1 MFDGRISNAPHVP
14 RGRALMDSRAMVRN
28 PVAVFEK
35 YRARLGP
42 TFTVHFGAV
51 KPAVVSTD
59 PVVVEHVLRGNRDNY
74 EKSDIQVERM
84 VEFQGRGLVNIHGEA
99 WMRQRK
105 LLAQGFKRSHLT
117 KLLPMQQDVL
127 QELMSGFDH
136 DAQQGPVDVHQQMVR
151 FTLRLVGRSL
161 FGQSM
166 RDEELEQIGETI
178 SAIQA
183 FILRQIVQPWKI
195 PWFRFS
201 GLAEK
206 HQQLRRDGDAIA
218 LRHIRARLKQ
228 GLGDNDFLRILLETP
243 YHDTGQAM
251 GEPLV
256 LIESLQLLVA
266 GNETSSNALT
276 WIFYLLARHPKHILE
291 IRDEVAAVIGENAID
306 YRNLHQLEGTVR
318 VIDEALRLYPP
329 FWMIDRI
336 ALKDDEIGGVHIPA
350 GAMVIPYIYGT
361 HRNPAH
367 WQDVETFDPRRF
379 ERERRKERHP
389 FAYIPFGSGPRMCI
403 GSNLAVMQ
411 MLMIVVAFVKKY
423 DFALTNDSPVAI
435 QPMMLLRPSG
445 AVTMKF
451 RAVS

>member
-1 MFDGRISNAPHVP
+1 
-14 RGRALMDSRAMVRN
+14 
-28 PVAVFEK
+28 
-35 YRARLGP
+35 
-42 TFTVHFGAV
+42 
-51 KPAVVSTD
+51 
-59 PVVVEHVLRGNRDNY
+59 
-74 EKSDIQVERM
+74 
-84 VEFQGRGLVNIHGEA
+84 
-99 WMRQRK
+99 
-105 LLAQGFKRSHLT
+105 
-117 KLLPMQQDVL
+117 MQQDVL
-127 QELMSGFDH
+127 QELMNGFDH

-243 YHDTGQAM
+243 YHDTGQSM

-276 WIFYLLARHPKHILE
+276 WIFYLLARHHQAHP
-291 IRDEVAAVIGENAID
+291 RD
-306 YRNLHQLEGTVR
+306 
-318 VIDEALRLYPP
+318 P
-329 FWMIDRI
+329 
-336 ALKDDEIGGVHIPA
+336 
-350 GAMVIPYIYGT
+350 
-361 HRNPAH
+361 
-367 WQDVETFDPRRF
+367 
-379 ERERRKERHP
+379 
-389 FAYIPFGSGPRMCI
+389 
-403 GSNLAVMQ
+403 
-411 MLMIVVAFVKKY
+411 
-423 DFALTNDSPVAI
+423 
-435 QPMMLLRPSG
+435 
-445 AVTMKF
+445 
-451 RAVS
+451 